1 MSWIQQN
8 KVPAAILGV
17 SAVGAAGLGFMLFSA
32 YSSYSTTLEQFDSVN
47 NSLASLKSAV
57 LAPTPENL
65 ATKQALVKEFT
76 DASGSLSRVLNRL
89 QVEVKPTTDTE
100 FQAKLK
106 AKIADSRKI
115 AAERG
120 MGLPAVYNLAFDRY
134 TGELP
139 KSGEQATELSAYM
152 DAVDEI
158 VNGFARAG
166 VKQVEM
172 IERSE
177 LDSEKSEPTKPA
189 ATAKKAGPPGRP
201 GAPAP
206 AAPKLT
212 ERRQVRAMLTLDQ
225 AALQVL
231 LSNLA
236 SPSEMPYFTVVRLLR
251 IENERQEGPLR
262 ADMNILSQAPASPDA
277 PAPVP
282 VPVPTGDG
290 AAATAPKPDASTAK
304 AAPVDS
310 VAVLGNEKLRVFVE
324 IDLVYFLNSQTAS
337 AGTR

>member
-17 SAVGAAGLGFMLFSA
+17 SAAGVAGLGFLLFSA
-32 YSSYSTTLEQFDSVN
+32 YSSYSTTLEQFDTTN
-47 NSLASLKSAV
+47 NSLAALKSAV

-65 ATKQALVKEFT
+65 ALKQGLVKEFT
-76 DASGSLSRVLNRL
+76 DASGKLSLVLNKL
-89 QVEVKPTTDTE
+89 QVENKPTTDTE

-106 AKIADSRKI
+106 AKIAESRKV
-115 AAERG
+115 AGERG
-120 MGLPAVYNLAFDRY
+120 MGLPAVYNLGFDRY
-134 TGELP
+134 TSELP
-139 KSGEQATELSAYM
+139 KSNEQATDLSGYL
-152 DAVDEI
+152 DAVDQL

-166 VKQVEM
+166 VKQVDM

-189 ATAKKAGPPGRP
+189 AAAKKGPPGRP
-201 GAPAP
+201 GAAP
-206 AAPKLT
+206 VAAPKLT
-212 ERRQVRAMLTLDQ
+212 ERRQVRTVLTLDQ

-262 ADMNILSQAPASPDA
+262 ADMNIIAPPAPGPEPVVANGTAPAKPVTAATRPA
-277 PAPVP
+277 PA
-282 VPVPTGDG
+282 
-290 AAATAPKPDASTAK
+290 
-304 AAPVDS
+304 DS
-310 VAVLGNEKLRVFVE
+310 VAVLGNEKLKVFLEV
-324 IDLVYFLNSQTAS
+324 DLVYFLNTQTAS

>member
-17 SAVGAAGLGFMLFSA
+17 SAAGAAGLGFMLFSA
-32 YSSYSTTLEQFDSVN
+32 YSSYSTTLDQFDSVN
-47 NSLASLKSAV
+47 GSLASLKSAV

-65 ATKQALVKEFT
+65 AIKQGLVKEFT
-76 DASGSLSRVLNRL
+76 DASGRLSLVLNKL
-89 QVEVKPTTDTE
+89 QVEKKPTTDTE

-106 AKIADSRKI
+106 AKIAESRK
-115 AAERG
+115 AAADRG

-139 KSGEQATELSAYM
+139 KSNEQATDLSGYL
-152 DAVDEI
+152 DAVEEI

-172 IERSE
+172 LERSE
-177 LDSEKSEPTKPA
+177 LDSEKAEPAKPA
-189 ATAKKAGPPGRP
+189 ATSKKGGPAARP
-201 GAPAP
+201 GTAPV
-206 AAPKLT
+206 APKLT

-262 ADMNILSQAPASPDA
+262 ADVNIIPQTPAAD

-282 VPVPTGDG
+282 VPADG
-290 AAATAPKPDASTAK
+290 SAPKPEPTAAR
-304 AAPVDS
+304 AAPIDS
-310 VAVLGNEKLRVFVE
+310 VAVLGNEKLRVFLE
-324 IDLVYFLNSQTAS
+324 IDLVYFLNAQTAS
-337 AGTR
+337 TGTR